1 MENFDVGGSLKMQA
15 YLNNQN
21 LSTDDLNFLET
32 MKFRDLMSEEEY
44 NDVNKKVT
52 RYKEL
57 ETSQLE
63 SPSAENSTEMQEL
76 AQDIMYQTG
85 KSANSINMHDFKTNT
100 DVMNILAESNVRSK
114 NDLFVDIDYDDY
126 SSSSDF
132 VKCKIVS
139 HNTPYA
145 YGISAGAK
153 MAVTKSGKIITTRSA
168 LYMK

>member
-21 LSTDDLNFLET
+21 LDADDLNFLET
-32 MKFRDLMSEEEY
+32 MKFRNLMSEEEY

-52 RYKEL
+52 RYREL
-57 ETSQLE
+57 EDRQLE
-63 SPSAENSTEMQEL
+63 SPSVEYSTEMQEL

-85 KSANSINMHDFKTNT
+85 KSVNSIKMSDFKTNT
-100 DVMNILAESNVRSK
+100 DLLNVLAESNVRSK

-126 SSSSDF
+126 NSSSDF

-139 HNTPYA
+139 HDTPYA